1 MSAPSTPRRARPSR
15 SKRSMNTL
23 KKIAVCAGLTSA
35 SALLGLSSAW
45 AAIPIQHWTQPNG
58 AQVYLVESAASPSIL
73 DRMAGGFPTAAA
85 AVFEVDVAGRC
96 AYDGWFTPQSVGGAA
111 FGDE

>member
-35 SALLGLSSAW
+35 SALLGLSEGDE
-45 AAIPIQHWTQPNG
+45 IHWPNPNG
-58 AQVYLVESAASPSIL
+58 GTLHLV
-73 DRMAGGFPTAAA
+73 
-85 AVFEVDVAGRC
+85 VFEVEDQPERAGR
-96 AYDGWFTPQSVGGAA
+96 YDQ
-111 FGDE
+111 